1 MADPSPQKARKYPRI
16 KVPKGM
22 FVGWKSP
29 RQHTVSRAQEMGLG
43 GIFLS
48 TPDPPAV
55 GSTIELIFDL
65 ATGEVRARAV
75 VRHITP
81 GVGMG
86 LQFVQMRP
94 EHRER
99 LSRYLKSQP
108 SASPGSS
115 SERSS
120 RPAAHVPGSPA
131 QSPKPGEPVKASE
144 LPKQPEQEQ
153 PSIEDELK
161 QLLELTQRG
170 TYYQILGVTTESP
183 AGQVKKSFYSLAQ
196 KFHPDHHMS
205 SGELFPTFQRAMEA
219 ITQAYKTLVDG
230 DKRAVYDK
238 QLAASEAF
246 RLHRGA
252 TDSLETLHDCL
263 TRANECLGAR
273 NFLGSIVWLRKCVDL
288 APNEAKYH
296 AMLARS
302 LATTAQYRN
311 EAIQHFETAIQLDP
325 WNVKILFQFAEVCE
339 AMGLFT
345 HARDLYSKILDVD
358 PTHAKSLE
366 KLTQLNSREKGAES
380 SSVFARM
387 FGKKT

>member
-1 MADPSPQKARKYPRI
+1 
-16 KVPKGM
+16 
-22 FVGWKSP
+22 
-29 RQHTVSRAQEMGLG
+29 
-43 GIFLS
+43 
-48 TPDPPAV
+48 
-55 GSTIELIFDL
+55 
-65 ATGEVRARAV
+65 
-75 VRHITP
+75 
-81 GVGMG
+81 
-86 LQFVQMRP
+86 
-94 EHRER
+94 
-99 LSRYLKSQP
+99 
-108 SASPGSS
+108 
-115 SERSS
+115 
-120 RPAAHVPGSPA
+120 
-131 QSPKPGEPVKASE
+131 VKAAE
-144 LPKQPEQEQ
+144 PAKPPEPEQ

-161 QLLELTQRG
+161 QLLNLTQRG

-183 AGQVKKSFYSLAQ
+183 AGQIKKSFYSLAQ
-196 KFHPDHHMS
+196 KFHPDHHMA
-205 SGELFPTFQRAMEA
+205 SGELFPTFQRVMEA
-219 ITQAYKTLVDG
+219 VTQAYKTLIDG

-263 TRANECLGAR
+263 TRANECLGPR
-273 NFLGSIVWLRKCVDL
+273 NFLGSLVWLRKCVDI

-311 EAIQHFETAIQLDP
+311 EALEHFETAIQLDP

-345 HARDLYSKILDVD
+345 HARDLYSRILNVD

-366 KLTQLNSREKGAES
+366 KLAQLDSREKGAES

-387 FGKKT
+387 FGKKS

>member
-1 MADPSPQKARKYPRI
+1 
-16 KVPKGM
+16 M

-48 TPDPPAV
+48 TPDPAAV
-55 GSTIELIFDL
+55 GSTIELLFDL
-65 ATGEVRARAV
+65 ASGEVRARAV
-75 VRHITP
+75 VRYTTP

-108 SASPGSS
+108 VAPAGSS
-115 SERSS
+115 GQRSS
-120 RPAAHVPGSPA
+120 RPAASAPA
-131 QSPKPGEPVKASE
+131 SAPPQSPKTGESVKAAASAR
-144 LPKQPEQEQ
+144 PPEQEQ
-153 PSIEDELK
+153 VSIEDELK
-161 QLLELTQRG
+161 QLLVLAQRG
-170 TYYQILGVTTESP
+170 TYYQVLGVTTESH
-183 AGQVKKSFYSLAQ
+183 AGQIKKSFYSMAQ
-196 KFHPDHHMS
+196 KFHPDHHMA
-205 SGELFPTFQRAMEA
+205 SGELFPSFQRAMEA
-219 ITQAYKTLVDG
+219 VTQAYKTLVDG

-238 QLAASEAF
+238 RLAASEAF

-252 TDSLETLHDCL
+252 TDSAETLHDCL

-273 NFLGSIVWLRKCVDL
+273 NFPGSIVWLRKCVDI

-311 EAIQHFETAIQLDP
+311 EAIEHFETAIQLDP

-345 HARDLYSKILDVD
+345 RARDLYSKILDVN

-366 KLTQLNSREKGAES
+366 KLTQLDSHEKSEES

-387 FGKKT
+387 FGKKS